1 MKGKILLIISLGF
14 CVAAT
19 GLIPAVAESPAGA
32 RVRTMLD
39 QVMAI
44 QTDPQLQGTGHREER
59 RVAIKKIIG
68 ENFYFDAMAR
78 QSLGPYWEKL
88 SEKERSQFKSIFQDL
103 FQESYTKLVLD
114 FLKREKVVYAEEDL
128 QPGRALIK
136 TTLVRVNE
144 EIPVDYSMTLVQ
156 GQWLVEDVTIDGV
169 SVVRNYRQSFTR
181 VIQTESYKSL
191 LQKMRLQQKAIE
203 KPS

>member
-88 SEKERSQFKSIFQDL
+88 SEKERSRFKSIFQDL

-144 EIPVDYSMTLVQ
+144 EIPVDYSMTLAQ

>member
-1 MKGKILLIISLGF
+1 MKRTIFFLLLCAG
-14 CVAAT
+14 VYTAGVVPAT
-19 GLIPAVAESPAGA
+19 GEPAPGS
-32 RVRTMLD
+32 RVRAMLE

-44 QTDPQLQGTGHREER
+44 QTDPRLQAAAHREQR
-59 RVAIKKIIG
+59 RAAIKKIIA
-68 ENFYFDAMAR
+68 ENFSFDGMAR
-78 QSLGPYWEKL
+78 QSLGPHWDKL
-88 SEKERSQFKSIFQDL
+88 NETERAQFKTLFQDL
-103 FQESYTKLVLD
+103 FQEAYTKLVLD

-136 TTLVRVNE
+136 TTLVRINE
-144 EIPVDYSMTLVQ
+144 EIPVDYSMIQAQ
-156 GQWLVEDVTIDGV
+156 GQWLVDDVTIDGV

-191 LQKMRLQQKAIE
+191 LQKMRLQQRAIE